1 MGSVEHRLS
10 VLLTGANFFRDF
22 FSSAGPKDTQY
33 VHVHLPGGGGP
44 HEGMYTYIYFYLY
57 YLLLWSYH
65 NILLNMK
72 MYTFYV
78 H

>member
-1 MGSVEHRLS
+1 MGR
-10 VLLTGANFFRDF
+10 TQMY
-22 FSSAGPKDTQY
+22 TQY
-33 VHVHLPGGGGP
+33 VQVHLPGGGGP